1 MAKFLGGEQSRY
13 CKTLPLALLLASGLW
28 SAQTF
33 ATEVG
38 LAGILGS
45 KAMLTID
52 GSAPRT
58 LTVGQSYNGVK
69 LLAVQ
74 GDSVQV
80 EIDGNRRS
88 LRIGQNAVGVASSA
102 SDNARATLTA
112 DVQGHFQT
120 TGSINGLPVRFLVDT
135 GASLISMGAS
145 DARRLGLDLSRAET
159 GMAGTA
165 NGVVQVHKV
174 MLTTVKVGGITL
186 HNVAASV
193 LPHDMPYLLLGM
205 SFLNRTK
212 MERTGDTMTL
222 IQQYK

>member
-1 MAKFLGGEQSRY
+1 MEKFLTGGQSRY
-13 CKTLPLALLLASGLW
+13 CKTLSLALLLVSGLW

-58 LTVGQSYNGVK
+58 LAVGQSYNGVK
-69 LLAVQ
+69 LLSVQ

-80 EIDGNRRS
+80 EINGNRRS

-102 SDNARATLTA
+102 SENARATLTA
-112 DVQGHFQT
+112 DVRGHFQT

-135 GASLISMGAS
+135 GASLVSMSAS
-145 DARRLGLDLSRAET
+145 DAKHLGLDLSRAKT
-159 GMAGTA
+159 GMAMTA
-165 NGVVQVHKV
+165 NGVVKTYEVT
-174 MLTTVKVGGITL
+174 LNTVKVGGITL

-193 LPHDMPYLLLGM
+193 SSQDMPYLLLGM

-212 MERTGDTMTL
+212 MERNGDTMTL
-222 IQQYK
+222 TQQYR